1 MKILLAT
8 DGSASAEGAVQFL
21 AGLPLPTGTQVQ
33 VVCVVD
39 AFVEALLDQARPG
52 ASRHVQRAL
61 DFAVSALRRE
71 GVEVTTAV
79 RAGDADHQLLLA
91 AQELDAE
98 LVVLG
103 SRGLSGW
110 ESFLLGS
117 VARNVA
123 THAPCPVLVARP
135 PHGPVRQVVVGT
147 DGSVHARQAIEFTGS
162 LPLAAE
168 AVVTLAY
175 VVRPLNPML
184 RTGGVDPAD
193 TAEAEELLEREQEA
207 ATDHLEGSRRRLEAA
222 GKRAILEIRT
232 GDPAKQ
238 LLDLAEDLH
247 ADLLVCGARGASL
260 IEGLLLGSVADR
272 LLKHAPCSLLVVR

>member
-8 DGSASAEGAVQFL
+8 DGSPSAEGAVQFL
-21 AGLPLPTGTQVQ
+21 ANLPLPAGTQVQ

-52 ASRHVQRAL
+52 ASKHVQRAL
-61 DFAVSALRRE
+61 GFAEAALRRD
-71 GVEVTTAV
+71 GVEVSTEV
-79 RAGDADHQLLLA
+79 RSGDADHQLLLA
-91 AQELDAE
+91 ARELGAD

-123 THAPCPVLVARP
+123 THARCTVLVARP
-135 PHGPVRQVVVGT
+135 PQGPVRQVVVGT
-147 DGSVHARQAIEFTGS
+147 DGSVHARHAIDFVGK
-162 LPLAAE
+162 LPLAAD
-168 AVVTLAY
+168 AAVTLAY

-184 RTGGVDPAD
+184 RTGGADPAD
-193 TAEAEELLEREQEA
+193 TEEAEELLEREQEA
-207 ATDHLEGSRRRLEAA
+207 ASDHLEGSRRRLEAA
-222 GKRAILEIRT
+222 GKRAILEVRK

-238 LLDLAEDLH
+238 LLELA
-247 ADLLVCGARGASL
+247 G
-260 IEGLLLGSVADR
+260 
-272 LLKHAPCSLLVVR
+272 